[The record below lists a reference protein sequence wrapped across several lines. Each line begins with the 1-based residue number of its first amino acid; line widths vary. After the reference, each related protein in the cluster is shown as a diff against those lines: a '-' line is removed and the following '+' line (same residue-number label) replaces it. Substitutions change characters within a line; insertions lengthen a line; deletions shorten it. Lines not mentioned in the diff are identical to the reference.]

1 MGHIKFLT
9 FFFFFFFF
17 LTVSCDDFEIVPVH
31 LDTYLKLYTQDK
43 GQVMNAVQNSLFDD
57 ITKYI
62 NYGVSLY
69 IITYNT
75 TYKGENIK
83 ASGLVAFPETT
94 NNVPILNFNHG
105 TTSLHRDAP
114 TEDLFQYIFFSNAAS
129 AGYIFVIPDYLG
141 FGVSDDI
148 LHPYYRSDITGL
160 TIVDMLR
167 ATKELAE
174 IEGYNFNGDV
184 FLSGYSEGGFATMS
198 AHKTLEE
205 NNFQGLNLVASAPAA
220 GGYDMT
226 GMLNYF
232 LSLETYHQP
241 YYLAYVAFS
250 YKTSY
255 DWGLQLS
262 DIFNEPYASLIPQYF
277 NGQHSGG
284 EINSVLSYSVNLL
297 LNENFR
303 NNFYTDPS
311 LNVVVEAFEENSFNQ
326 WVPKTKMFMY
336 HGTADITV
344 PYQNSVD
351 TYNNFITNGVNSSLV
366 EFIPLE
372 SQTHSTGAIP
382 YILDI
387 FDKFENLK

>member
-69 IITYNT
+69 TITYNT

-114 TEDLFQYIFFSNAAS
+114 TEDLFQYSFFSNAAS

-232 LSLETYHQP
+232 LSLEIYHQP

-351 TYNNFITNGVNSSLV
+351 TYNNFIANGVNSSLV

>member
-1 MGHIKFLT
+1 MSHIKFLT
-9 FFFFFFFF
+9 FFFFFF
-17 LTVSCDDFEIVPVH
+17 LIVSCDDYEIVPVH
-31 LDTYLKLYTQDK
+31 LDTYLKLYTQDVDI
-43 GQVMNAVQNSLFDD
+43 VMNAVQNSAFGD
-57 ITKYI
+57 IAKYI
-62 NYGVSLY
+62 DYGVSLY
-69 IITYNT
+69 SITYNT
-75 TYKGENIK
+75 TYKGENLK
-83 ASGLVAFPETT
+83 ASGLVAFPET
-94 NNVPILNFNHG
+94 NNAVPILNFNHG

-114 TEDLFQYIFFSNAAS
+114 TEDLFQYSFFSNAAS

-148 LHPYYRSDITGL
+148 LHPYYRSDITGS
-160 TIVDMLR
+160 TIVDMLK

-205 NNFQGLNLVASAPAA
+205 NNSYGLNLVASAPAA

-232 LSLETYHQP
+232 LSLATYHQP
-241 YYLAYVAFS
+241 YYLAYVSIS
-250 YKTSY
+250 YQTSY

-277 NGQHSGG
+277 NGQYSGG
-284 EINSVLSYSVNLL
+284 EINSVLSYSVNQL

-351 TYNNFITNGVNSSLV
+351 TYNNFIANGINSSLV

-382 YILDI
+382 YMLDI

>member
-1 MGHIKFLT
+1 MSRIKFLI
-9 FFFFFFFF
+9 FFFFFF
-17 LTVSCDDFEIVPVH
+17 LIVSCDDYEIVQVH

-43 GQVMNAVQNSLFDD
+43 GQVMNAIQISQFSD
-57 ITKYI
+57 IAKYI

-69 IITYNT
+69 TITYNT

-114 TEDLFQYIFFSNAAS
+114 SEDLFQYGFLSNAAS

-141 FGVSDDI
+141 FGVSDNI
-148 LHPYYRSDITGL
+148 VHPYYRSDITGS

-205 NNFQGLNLVASAPAA
+205 NNFQGLNLVASAPAS

-232 LSLETYHQP
+232 LSLDTYHQP
-241 YYLAYVAFS
+241 YYLAYVAIS

-255 DWGLQLS
+255 DWELPLT

-277 NGQHSGG
+277 NGQYSGG

-351 TYNNFITNGVNSSLV
+351 TYNNFIANGVNSSLV

-372 SQTHSTGAIP
+372 SQTHSSGAIP

>member
-69 IITYNT
+69 TITYNT

-114 TEDLFQYIFFSNAAS
+114 TEDLFQYSFFSNAAS

>member
-1 MGHIKFLT
+1 MSHIKFLT
-9 FFFFFFFF
+9 FFFFFF
-17 LTVSCDDFEIVPVH
+17 LIVSCDDYEIIPVH

-43 GQVMNAVQNSLFDD
+43 GQVMYAVQNSPFDD
-57 ITKYI
+57 ISKYI

-69 IITYNT
+69 TITYNT

-83 ASGLVAFPETT
+83 ASGLVAFPETI

-114 TEDLFQYIFFSNAAS
+114 TEDLFQYSFFSNAAS

-141 FGVSDDI
+141 FGISDDI
-148 LHPYYRSDITGL
+148 LHPYYRSDITGS

-198 AHKTLEE
+198 AHRTLEE
-205 NNFQGLNLVASAPAA
+205 NNSYGLNLVASAPAA

-232 LSLETYHQP
+232 LSLGTYHQP
-241 YYLAYVAFS
+241 YYLAYVALS

-277 NGQHSGG
+277 NGQYSGG
-284 EINSVLSYSVNLL
+284 EINSVLSYSINLL

-326 WVPKTKMFMY
+326 WVPKTKMLMY

-351 TYNNFITNGVNSSLV
+351 TYNNFIANGVNSSLV

>member
-1 MGHIKFLT
+1 MSHIKFLT
-9 FFFFFFFF
+9 FFFFFF
-17 LTVSCDDFEIVPVH
+17 LTVSCDDFEIVPAH

-69 IITYNT
+69 TITYNT

-114 TEDLFQYIFFSNAAS
+114 SEDLFQYGFLSNAAS

-148 LHPYYRSDITGL
+148 LHPYYRSDITGS

-232 LSLETYHQP
+232 LSLDTYHQP

-255 DWGLQLS
+255 DWELPLT

-277 NGQHSGG
+277 NGQYSGG
-284 EINSVLSYSVNLL
+284 EINSVLSYSVDLL

-311 LNVVVEAFEENSFNQ
+311 LNVVVDAFEENSFNQ

-351 TYNNFITNGVNSSLV
+351 TYNNFIANGVNSSLV

-372 SQTHSTGAIP
+372 SQTHSSGAIP

>member
-1 MGHIKFLT
+1 MSHIKFLT
-9 FFFFFFFF
+9 FFFFFF
-17 LTVSCDDFEIVPVH
+17 LIVSCDDFEIVPVH
-31 LDTYLKLYTQDK
+31 LDTYLKLYTQDVDI
-43 GQVMNAVQNSLFDD
+43 VMNAVQNSAFGD
-57 ITKYI
+57 IAKYI
-62 NYGVSLY
+62 DYGVSLY
-69 IITYNT
+69 SITYNT

-83 ASGLVAFPETT
+83 ASGLVAFPET
-94 NNVPILNFNHG
+94 NNAVPILNFNHG

-114 TEDLFQYIFFSNAAS
+114 TEDLFQYSFFSNAAS

-160 TIVDMLR
+160 TIVDMLK

-174 IEGYNFNGDV
+174 IEGYNFNGNV

-205 NNFQGLNLVASAPAA
+205 NNFQGLNLVASAPAS

-232 LSLETYHQP
+232 LSLGTYHQP
-241 YYLAYVAFS
+241 YYLAYVAIS

-277 NGQHSGG
+277 NGQYSGG

-303 NNFYTDPS
+303 NNFYSDPS

-351 TYNNFITNGVNSSLV
+351 TYNNFIANGVNSSLV

-382 YILDI
+382 YMIDI